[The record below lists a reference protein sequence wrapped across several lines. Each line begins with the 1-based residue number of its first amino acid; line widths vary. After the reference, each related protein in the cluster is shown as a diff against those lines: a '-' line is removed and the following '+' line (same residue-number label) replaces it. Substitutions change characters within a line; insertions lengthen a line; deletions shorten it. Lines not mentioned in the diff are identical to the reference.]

1 MNEIY
6 AEMIVFEPNVMNFD
20 LSRLI
25 EHFWYNLL
33 YNNATNAT
41 SSLNATNAL
50 STSALQIFLDIF
62 STMANMSKVL

>member
-33 YNNATNAT
+33 CKLAPFI
-41 SSLNATNAL
+41 L
-50 STSALQIFLDIF
+50 SKNKCNWLTGVILEILRI
-62 STMANMSKVL
+62 